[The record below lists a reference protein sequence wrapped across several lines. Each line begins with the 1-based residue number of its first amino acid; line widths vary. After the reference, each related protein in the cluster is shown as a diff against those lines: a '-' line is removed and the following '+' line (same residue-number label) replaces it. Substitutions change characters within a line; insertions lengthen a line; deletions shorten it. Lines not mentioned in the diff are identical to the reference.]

1 MPNCSLLAFIF
12 EPKGTGHGSLNSTL
26 ASRGSDPHH
35 HSSGYLLALGAA
47 MSVTSKAEAVRV
59 PEQSVESSASAVE
72 WAAIVGGAL
81 GAVGISIILFT
92 LGSGLGLSTVSPWS
106 FSNPSPTTFGVV
118 AGVWLIITQWL
129 ASALGGYLTGRL
141 RTKWVGIRTEE
152 VFFRDSAHGF
162 LAWALATVLAAV
174 FFALAAAAVA
184 SAPDATANAPS
195 VSAEA
200 AEQARRA
207 AAAFSVFTS
216 LSLLI
221 GAFIGSVSGAL
232 GGYHRDEV

>member
-1 MPNCSLLAFIF
+1 MAVITK
-12 EPKGTGHGSLNSTL
+12 EK
-26 ASRGSDPHH
+26 
-35 HSSGYLLALGAA
+35 A
-47 MSVTSKAEAVRV
+47 MGV

-72 WAAIVGGAL
+72 WAAIIGGAL

-92 LGSGLGLSTVSPWS
+92 LGSGLGLSSVSPWS
-106 FSNPSPTTFGVV
+106 WSNPSPTTFGML
-118 AGVWLIITQWL
+118 AGIWLIVTQWL

-152 VFFRDSAHGF
+152 IFFRDTAHGF
-162 LAWALATVLAAV
+162 LAWALATVLVATFV
-174 FFALAAAAVA
+174 SLAAAVA
-184 SAPDATANAPS
+184 TTAPEATANAAT

-200 AEQARRA
+200 ADQARRA
-207 AAAFSVFTS
+207 AAAFSVFTA

-221 GAFIGSVSGAL
+221 GAFIGSVAGAL